1 MNILFII
8 AHPDDEVLGCG
19 GTLRK
24 LADEGHDIYTCVLCA
39 PADARHERPD
49 LKSFQEAVEEAEKVI
64 GIKDSIKY
72 EFKNIQFNTV
82 PHLEMVKAIEAA
94 IVKFK
99 PEWIFTHHPSDVNI
113 DHRICY
119 EASMAAV
126 RLPQRFSKDMSPT
139 LIKKIFL
146 FEVLSSTDWSPPIG
160 LAFQPNC
167 FFDVKKTFDNKMQAL
182 GYYGNALK
190 PFPHSRS
197 RENIKALANLR
208 GAEVGI
214 EMAEAFCL
222 IRDLNL

>member
-167 FFDVKKTFDNKMQAL
+167 FFEVKKTFDTKMQAL

-197 RENIKALANLR
+197 QENIKALANLR

>member
-1 MNILFII
+1 MNILLII

-49 LKSFQEAVEEAEKVI
+49 MQTFQQVVQQAEKAI
-64 GIKDSIKY
+64 GIKDSLKY

-82 PHLEMVKAIEAA
+82 PHLDMVKAIEAA

-99 PEWIFTHHPSDVNI
+99 PEWVFTHHPSDVNI
-113 DHRICY
+113 DHRVCF
-119 EASMAAV
+119 EASMAAI
-126 RLPQRFSKDMSPT
+126 RLPQRYSKDIPPT

-146 FEVLSSTDWSPPIG
+146 FEVLSSTDWAPSIG

-167 FFDVKKTFDNKMQAL
+167 FFDIKTTFDIKMQVL
-182 GYYGNALK
+182 DYYGNALK

-197 RENIKALANLR
+197 RENIKALATLR

-214 EMAEAFCL
+214 AMAEAFCV

>member
-49 LKSFQEAVEEAEKVI
+49 LKSFQGAVEEAEKVI

-167 FFDVKKTFDNKMQAL
+167 FFEVKKTFDTKMQAL

>member
-19 GTLRK
+19 GTLCK

-167 FFDVKKTFDNKMQAL
+167 FFDVKKTFDTKMQAL

>member
-49 LKSFQEAVEEAEKVI
+49 LKSFQEAVEEAEKLI

-167 FFDVKKTFDNKMQAL
+167 FFDVKKTFDKKMQAL

-197 RENIKALANLR
+197 QENIKALANLR

>member
-1 MNILFII
+1 MNILLII

-24 LADEGHDIYTCVLCA
+24 LADEGHDIFTCVLCA

-49 LKSFQEAVEEAEKVI
+49 LASFQDIVQKAETAI
-64 GIKDSIKY
+64 GIKDSLKY

-99 PEWIFTHHPSDVNI
+99 PEWVFTHHPSDVNI
-113 DHRICY
+113 DHRVCY
-119 EASMAAV
+119 EASMAAI
-126 RLPQRFSKDMSPT
+126 RLPQRFSQDISPT
-139 LIKKIFL
+139 LINKVFL
-146 FEVLSSTDWSPPIG
+146 FEVLSSTDWAPPIG
-160 LAFQPNC
+160 VTFQPNSY
-167 FFDVKKTFDNKMQAL
+167 FDVKNTFDLKMQAL

-197 RENIKALANLR
+197 AENIKALATLR

-214 EMAEAFCL
+214 ELAEAFCL

>member
-1 MNILFII
+1 MNILLVI

-19 GTLRK
+19 GTIRK

-49 LKSFQEAVEEAEKVI
+49 LKSFQDAVQKAESAI
-64 GIKDSIKY
+64 GVKDSLKY

-82 PHLEMVKAIEAA
+82 PHLEIVKAIEAA

-99 PEWIFTHHPSDVNI
+99 PEWVFTHHPSDLNI
-113 DHRICY
+113 DHRVCY
-119 EASMAAV
+119 EAGMAAI
-126 RLPQRFSKDMSPT
+126 RLPQRFSKDISSTM
-139 LIKKIFL
+139 IKKVFL
-146 FEVLSSTDWSPPIG
+146 FEVLSSTDWNPPIG

-167 FFDVKKTFDNKMQAL
+167 FFDVKKTFEQKIQAL

-197 RENIKALANLR
+197 LENIKALANLR

>member
-1 MNILFII
+1 MNILLII

-39 PADARHERPD
+39 PADARHGRPD
-49 LKSFQEAVEEAEKVI
+49 LTQFKEIVEKAEDLI
-64 GIKDSIKY
+64 GIKDSLKY

-99 PEWIFTHHPSDVNI
+99 PEWVFTHHPSDVNI
-113 DHRICY
+113 DHRVCY
-119 EASMAAV
+119 EASMAAI
-126 RLPQRFSKDMSPT
+126 RLPQRLSKDMPVT

-146 FEVLSSTDWSPPIG
+146 FEVLSSTDWAPSIG

-167 FFDVKKTFDNKMQAL
+167 YFDITKTFATKMQAL
-182 GYYGNALK
+182 EYYDSALK

-197 RENIKALANLR
+197 RENIKALATLR
-208 GAEVGI
+208 GAEVSI

-222 IRDLNL
+222 IRDLYL